1 MILWNL
7 LLKAL
12 RDRAKFHPN
21 DTVATSGN
29 KHCFTSTLQPKIN
42 LSLATHQNSEAAN
55 AASDPDRVGFC
66 FYYPDLQAALRQH
79 LRQLQAAGQLNAEID
94 LNDSTEMATGSSS
107 CYVYCNSPEACR
119 QVCNSIND
127 IVRAVC
133 KGLLAITNEQLASTL
148 NKVPLEAGEID
159 FSEFEPC
166 HDQDG
171 LTTADGSALSLEAT
185 EALRQIK
192 QRRGQEL
199 YRKRL
204 EQLWGGRCAVT
215 GIAIPELLRASH
227 AKPWAKCESAEER
240 LSPFNGFLLCTS
252 LDALFDKFLISFAD
266 DGQILIAPHLKLS
279 ELQLVGINAELHL
292 RKVHPQHLPFLAF
305 HRQCFFAL
313 HSATQHQDKAS
324 DH

>member
-1 MILWNL
+1 MISWNL
-7 LLKAL
+7 LQKAL
-12 RDRAKFHPN
+12 RDRAKFLHN
-21 DTVATSGN
+21 DTVAISGN

-42 LSLATHQNSEAAN
+42 LSLATYNASEDAN
-55 AASDPDRVGFC
+55 AASDLERVGFC
-66 FYYPDLQAALRQH
+66 FYHPDLQAALRQH
-79 LRQLQAAGQLNAEID
+79 LRQLLATGQITADID
-94 LNDSTEMATGSSS
+94 LNDSTEMATGNSS
-107 CYVYCNSPEACR
+107 CYVYCDSLEACI
-119 QVCNSIND
+119 QVCNGIND
-127 IVRAVC
+127 VVRAVC
-133 KGLLAITNEQLASTL
+133 SGIFAITNEQLASTI
-148 NKVPLEAGEID
+148 NQVPLEAGEID
-159 FSEFEPC
+159 LSEFEPC

-171 LTTADGSALSLEAT
+171 LTTADGSALSLEET

-227 AKPWAKCESAEER
+227 AKPWAECNSAEER

-292 RKVHPQHLPFLAF
+292 RKVHPQNLPFLSF
-305 HRQCFFAL
+305 HRQRFFAL